1 MYMLQNVMVAASA
14 AAVFPLLGSS
24 PPGGLLFWALTCA
37 TIACGSAS
45 SVGEQNVITLMLLTF
60 WPQISMRQCLAQLS
74 QLLHEELRLQ
84 ELL

>member
-24 PPGGLLFWALTCA
+24 PPGGLLFWALTCT

-45 SVGEQNVITLMLLTF
+45 SVGGQ
-60 WPQISMRQCLAQLS
+60 PLACIAMANKQS
-74 QLLHEELRLQ
+74 IA
-84 ELL
+84 

>member
-24 PPGGLLFWALTCA
+24 PPGGPLFWPLTCA

-45 SVGEQNVITLMLLTF
+45 SVGERNGDELMLL
-60 WPQISMRQCLAQLS
+60 AA
-74 QLLHEELRLQ
+74 
-84 ELL
+84 